1 MKASDKIELW
11 ESMIVLGFMLLFA
24 VISRLF
30 IFSFKLVPLTTQTGG
45 DELFYAFVGGVALA
59 FSAPTL
65 PLLVLYLTILFT
77 AVEAPYEL
85 TRGRRIVLM
94 QASLFLLAF
103 ASVFIIGISGVPIL
117 IANSIYKGEKIINI
131 IGGILIALYGFK
143 ALNGWAFVTAFLRFT
158 PLAKR
163 RRGLHLLEAP
173 MIGFIAGLLLF
184 PYLDPPYD
192 SVFFL
197 TGRAGALSHHPLSVS
212 SFGLGLSIMYVALAY
227 GLSLLFVFS
236 RLAKAIAW
244 AKRGG
249 GLLAAIL
256 GLSLASGTFSSLSA
270 LITKSY

>member
-11 ESMIVLGFMLLFA
+11 ESMIILGFILLAA
-24 VISRLF
+24 VLSRLF
-30 IFSFKLVPLTTQTGG
+30 IFSFKLIPLTTQTGG

-77 AVEAPYEL
+77 AVKAPYEL

-117 IANSIYKGEKIINI
+117 IATSIYKGKKIINI

-143 ALNGWAFVTAFLRFT
+143 AFNGWAFITALRFT

-163 RRGLHLLEAP
+163 RRGLQLLEAP

-184 PYLDPPYD
+184 QHLDPSYD

-197 TGRAGALSHHPLSVS
+197 TGRASAFSHHPLSVG
-212 SFGLGLSIMYVALAY
+212 SFGLGVGVMYVALAY
-227 GLSLLFVFS
+227 CFSLLFVFS
-236 RLAKAIAW
+236 RLAKVIAW
-244 AKRGG
+244 AKRVGG
-249 GLLAAIL
+249 FLVAIL
-256 GLSLASGTFSSLSA
+256 GLTLASGTFSSLSA

>member
-11 ESMIVLGFMLLFA
+11 ESVIILGFILIAA
-24 VISRLF
+24 VLSRLF
-30 IFSFKLVPLTTQTGG
+30 IFSFKLIPLTAQTGG

-77 AVEAPYEL
+77 AVKAPYEL
-85 TRGRRIVLM
+85 TRGRRIVLI

-103 ASVFIIGISGVPIL
+103 ASIFIIGISGVPIL
-117 IANSIYKGEKIINI
+117 IANSLYKGQKIINI
-131 IGGILIALYGFK
+131 FGGILIALYGFK
-143 ALNGWAFVTAFLRFT
+143 AFNGWAFITALRFT

-184 PYLDPPYD
+184 PYLDPSYD

-212 SFGLGLSIMYVALAY
+212 SFGLGLSAMYVALAY

-236 RLAKAIAW
+236 RLGRVIGW
-244 AKRGG
+244 AKGASG
-249 GLLAAIL
+249 FLTVIL
-256 GLSLASGTFSSLSA
+256 GLSLASGTFLSLSA
-270 LITKSY
+270 LINKGY